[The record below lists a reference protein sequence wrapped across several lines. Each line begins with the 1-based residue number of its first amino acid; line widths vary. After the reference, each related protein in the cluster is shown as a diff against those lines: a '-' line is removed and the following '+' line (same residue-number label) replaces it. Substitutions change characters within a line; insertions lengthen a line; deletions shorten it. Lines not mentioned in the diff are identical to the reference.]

1 MVVKNY
7 FSIFFTNEPWKL
19 DEKERKIHILINALL
34 GVPILYLLS
43 YIFANLMKLQYLP
56 FFFALCFFLIA
67 WIFYVYYWDRLDSK
81 YGLKPFQSPFP
92 YSYQGYVI
100 LFTLS
105 APAFFFLMLSLGL
118 TSGNIWFG
126 LGGAVALVYPILG
139 MFLRIKTFNDDSII
153 ISKGKAVLPDKVVL
167 PDGKEL
173 YSGGENE
180 VTETVRGF
188 GFMPIS
194 YWILASA
201 VGLYTVGRGFSGIQ
215 LHFTNGTPSLEVVVF
230 TIFLGL
236 ILQTLYL
243 FPDKLNKIIPIDLRT
258 NKGFLVMIVLS
269 FVLFGVSQFLIGF
282 VTAFYS

>member
-1 MVVKNY
+1 MAVKNY

-19 DEKERKIHILINALL
+19 DGEERKIHILLNVVL
-34 GVPILYLLS
+34 GIPILYLLS
-43 YIFANLMKLQYLP
+43 YIFANLMKLHYLP

-67 WIFYVYYWDRLDSK
+67 WIFYVYYWDQLDSK

-92 YSYQGYVI
+92 YSYQGYII

-105 APAFFFLMLSLGL
+105 APAFFFLMLALGL

-139 MFLRIKTFNDDSII
+139 MFFRIKTFSDDSILI
-153 ISKGKAVLPDKVVL
+153 PKGKAVLPDKVVL

-173 YSGGENE
+173 SSGEGRV
-180 VTETVRGF
+180 VTETVKGF

-215 LHFTNGTPSLEVVVF
+215 LHFTSGTPPLDAAVF
-230 TIFLGL
+230 IIVLGL
-236 ILQTLYL
+236 LLQTLYL
-243 FPDKLNKIIPIDLRT
+243 FPDKLNKIVPIELRT
-258 NKGFLVMIVLS
+258 KKGFLFMFALA
-269 FVLFGVSQFLIGF
+269 FVLFGISQFLIGI
-282 VTAFYS
+282 VVL